1 MSGKNKVKKTVVA
14 PQEVATPKVKTTT
27 KTKKNV

>member
-1 MSGKNKVKKTVVA
+1 MSGKKKVKNAVVA
-14 PQEVATPKVKTTT
+14 PKEVATPKVKTTT